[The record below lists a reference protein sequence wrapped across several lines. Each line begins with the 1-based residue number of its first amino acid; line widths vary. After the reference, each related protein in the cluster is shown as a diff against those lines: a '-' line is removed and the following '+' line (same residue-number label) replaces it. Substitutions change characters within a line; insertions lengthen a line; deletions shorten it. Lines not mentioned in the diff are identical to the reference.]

1 MRKRWKKLG
10 AVCVATA
17 MCAGLLAGCGS
28 SESSSDSGKKTIS
41 IWFPAYAG
49 TDAEVSDQEFWEE
62 QLEPLEK
69 EENCNFDVRFFL
81 GPITRRNICLE

>member
-49 TDAEVSDQEFWEE
+49 RMRKYQIRNSGRSNWNHWRKKKIVTLMF
-62 QLEPLEK
+62 
-69 EENCNFDVRFFL
+69 RFFL

>member
-49 TDAEVSDQEFWEE
+49 TDAEVSDQEFWNHWRKKKIVT
-62 QLEPLEK
+62 LM
-69 EENCNFDVRFFL
+69 FRFFL

>member
-10 AVCVATA
+10 AICVATA

-28 SESSSDSGKKTIS
+28 SESSSDSGKRQFQSGFRPMQGRMRKYQIRNSGRSNWNHWRKKKIVTLM
-41 IWFPAYAG
+41 F
-49 TDAEVSDQEFWEE
+49 
-62 QLEPLEK
+62 
-69 EENCNFDVRFFL
+69 RFFL